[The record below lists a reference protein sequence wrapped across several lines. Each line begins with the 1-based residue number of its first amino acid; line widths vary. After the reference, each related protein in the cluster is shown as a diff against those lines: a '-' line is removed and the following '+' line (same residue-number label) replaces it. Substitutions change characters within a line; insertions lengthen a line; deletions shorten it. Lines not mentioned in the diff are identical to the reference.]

1 MIDKYFKHD
10 TKNKMTLFIGDKLEV
25 FIPTRYD
32 RYEGCLVVE
41 NTVATLAIFNMT
53 INGKIKKL
61 FYLPA
66 VISMDYSDNELVL
79 IDDKEYMKLTLRKG
93 DRFMIS
99 SEVICNKSLGF
110 ILFYEFIQLGNYPDG
125 ITYDNIGSMLEPLTE
140 LTGLSFG
147 ADNAVV
153 EALFSQ
159 LSRDGNDLGQ
169 LYRLTNMKKKEHI
182 VPMRDIAHAA
192 RSTTGKLVGNYLDST
207 MDSAIVNPSTSS
219 SEIENILRQ

>member
-1 MIDKYFKHD
+1 MIDKFFKHD
-10 TKNKMTLFIGDKLEV
+10 TKNKTTIFIGNKLEV

-41 NTVATLAIFNMT
+41 NTVSTLGIFSML

-66 VISMDYSDNELVL
+66 IIGMDYTDNELIS
-79 IDDKEYMKLTLRKG
+79 IDDNEYMKLTLLKG

-110 ILFYEFIQLGNYPDG
+110 ILFYEFIQMGNYPDG
-125 ITYDNIGSMLEPLTE
+125 ITYDNIGSMLEPLTR
-140 LTGLSFG
+140 LSGLSFG

-159 LSRDGNDLGQ
+159 LSRDKDDIGQ
-169 LYRLTNMKKKEHI
+169 LYRLTNMKKKEQI

-192 RSTTGKLVGNYLDST
+192 RSTTGRLIGNYLDST
-207 MDSAIVNPSTSS
+207 MDSVIVNPSTSS